1 MRKRMLLAL
10 ACAAAL
16 TAVPVRAAQPITAVR
31 EMEVLPACWNP
42 AAERT
47 AEKEFLLGLTA
58 AGFYTVE
65 GATGEIVPLL
75 AAALPRDVTAD
86 YAGNEKYGV
95 PAQAGRGYAF
105 EITLNPAACWEDGTA
120 VTAEQ
125 AVRSLQVLLESG
137 ANLPE
142 FANAAAFR
150 RGENRPTG
158 EIVSLETAGF
168 TDVEEAGQ
176 AGYSEFYLD
185 TAGFWGLDGGWRPVT
200 DGTRLRDYAM
210 PAGMD
215 EMYVS
220 AAYLYR
226 NYLADGAPYSRFQ
239 REFVGV
245 AKPADEKQNLDDVG
259 ILKTGE
265 RSFTLILARP
275 TTASALALAL
285 DGVYLL
291 SDGVNAA
298 AGENCRSN
306 GPYRV
311 VSADAWE
318 IVLEP
323 NPCWWGSPAAYD
335 RVVCRRAD

>member
-10 ACAAAL
+10 ALAAAL
-16 TAVPVRAAQPITAVR
+16 AAVPVRAAQPVTAVR
-31 EMEVLPACWNP
+31 EMEVLPGCWNP
-42 AAERT
+42 ASQRT
-47 AEKEFLLGLTA
+47 AEKEFLLSLTA
-58 AGFYTVE
+58 AEFYTVA
-65 GATGEIVPLL
+65 GGTGEIVPIL
-75 AAALPRDVTAD
+75 AEGLPQDVTGA
-86 YAGNEKYGV
+86 YAGKYGV
-95 PAQAGRGYAF
+95 PAQAVRGYAF
-105 EITLNPAACWEDGTA
+105 EIALNPAACWEDGTP

-125 AVRSLQVLLESG
+125 AVRSLRFLLENGGS
-137 ANLPE
+137 LPE
-142 FANAAAFR
+142 LANAAAFR
-150 RGENRPTG
+150 RGENRPSG

-168 TDVEEAGQ
+168 AGEAEARQ

-245 AKPADEKQNLDDVG
+245 AAPGNEALNLDDVG
-259 ILKTGE
+259 IVKTGE
-265 RSFTLILARP
+265 RCFTLILARP
-275 TTASALALAL
+275 STASALALAL

-291 SDGVNAA
+291 SDGVDASA
-298 AGENCRSN
+298 NCQSN
-306 GPYRV
+306 GAYRV
-311 VSADAWE
+311 VRADARE

-323 NPCWWGSPAAYD
+323 NPRWWGSPAAYD